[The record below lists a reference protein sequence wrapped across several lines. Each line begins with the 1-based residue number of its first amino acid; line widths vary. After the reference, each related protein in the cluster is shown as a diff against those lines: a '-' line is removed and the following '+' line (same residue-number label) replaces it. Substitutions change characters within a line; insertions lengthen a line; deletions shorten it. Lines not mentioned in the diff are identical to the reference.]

1 MRKLPSPPD
10 VVPFAIGGP
19 SEASNI
25 QLRCRAHNL
34 YEADLFFGADVV
46 RESTVRW
53 GDSNATGLG
62 APWYKW
68 RSLSTSPTE

>member
-1 MRKLPSPPD
+1 LEFHH
-10 VVPFAIGGP
+10 VVPFAAGG
-19 SEASNI
+19 SADASNI

-53 GDSNATGLG
+53 GDPNAIGPV
-62 APWYKW
+62 APCHIGPE
-68 RSLSTSPTE
+68 PT